1 MAGILDNPVAA
12 YAKLRE
18 LGQGLFGQ
26 NGLGSDKSGGPNLGE
41 TLGNLI
47 QQGLGGAAG
56 KPNPGG
62 SPSPGQPSPGQSSQ
76 GTATPLDDIMKRLFG
91 R

>member
-1 MAGILDNPVAA
+1 MAGILDNPDAA

-26 NGLGSDKSGGPNLGE
+26 GGLGSSGKSGLGE

-47 QQGLGGAAG
+47 QQGLGGAGG

-62 SPSPGQPSPGQSSQ
+62 SPSPGQPSQGQPSEGAAS
-76 GTATPLDDIMKRLFG
+76 PLDDIMKRLFG